1 MSHAAPRAPPTPKI
15 ANAMA
20 TTQPDATGVQ
30 ADALQ
35 QLLAD
40 EGLTMPGFPV
50 EFEGSEPG

>member
-40 EGLTMPGFPV
+40 EGLTTPGFPV